1 MSNATRKSV
10 PGGPL
15 LDAETLTVSSTTV
28 LRDRNQVVGTAAD
41 DIAVVTDAAPGAS
54 DHGLVVR
61 VAGSAEKVDD
71 AAFTPATDR
80 VLVVG
85 AMADETATDSV
96 DEGDAGA
103 LRMTLKRELYTKE
116 LRAATSAVTQVGD
129 SASSGTL
136 LALNAN
142 RLGASI
148 YNDSTAILRLKLGAT
163 ASTSSFTVALAGNG
177 SGVGGYY
184 EVPANYTGVIDGIW
198 ASDAGGN
205 ALVTELSA

>member
-1 MSNATRKSV
+1 MSNATRKAV
-10 PGGPL
+10 AGGPL
-15 LDAETLTVSSTTV
+15 FDVESLTVSATTV

-41 DIAVVTDAAPGAS
+41 DIAVVTDSTPGAS

-61 VAGSAEKVDD
+61 AAG
-71 AAFTPATDR
+71 
-80 VLVVG
+80 
-85 AMADETATDSV
+85 TAT
-96 DEGDAGA
+96 
-103 LRMTLKRELYTKE
+103 TKE

-129 SASSGTL
+129 SASTGTL

-148 YNDSTAILRLKLGAT
+148 YNESSAILRVKLGAT
-163 ASTSSFTVALAGNG
+163 ASASSFTVALAGNG

-184 EVPANYTGVIDGIW
+184 EVPAGYTGVIDGIW